1 MKDTN
6 PLKISDSVY
15 WAGILDEDLA
25 TFDIVMETRY
35 GTTYNSYFIDADKK
49 AVIDTAKLN
58 FSDLYINKIKQLAGS
73 SKIEYIITTHT
84 EPDHSGSI
92 AKLLEI
98 YPDATVVGSGQ
109 ALNFL
114 QEMIAGP
121 FKSTKIKDGDTL
133 SLGNKTLRFIGASN
147 LHWPDSIYT
156 YLEDEKLLFT
166 CDSFGA
172 HYCDERVYDDMVPD
186 YTESFVYYFNVIL
199 KPYSKFMI
207 KAIEKINSLEISM
220 ICPGHGPV
228 LRSSWKEKV
237 KLSEKLAKDYL
248 AKNSESSEH
257 ILIAYI
263 SAYGYTKLM
272 AEAIGRGITKAGAN
286 LKVDI
291 TDIEHISPGE
301 LESKLILAGGILVGS
316 PTFNQNTLLPVY
328 TLFALI
334 NPLRDRGKY
343 AAAFGSYGWSGE
355 AVTLIENHLKNL
367 KLNIIQPGLAV
378 KFNPDRVQ
386 TEEFEKFGE
395 NFGRQFLAKAKIEE

>member
-25 TFDIVMETRY
+25 TFDIIMETKY
-35 GTTYNSYFIDADKK
+35 GTTYNSYYIDADKK

-114 QEMIAGP
+114 QEMIASP

-172 HYCDERVYDDMVPD
+172 HYCDDRIFDDKVPD
-186 YTESFVYYFNVIL
+186 YTESFVYYFDVIL
-199 KPYSKFMI
+199 RPYSKFMI

-237 KLSEKLAKDYL
+237 NLSEKLAKDYL
-248 AKNSESSEH
+248 AKTSESPEH

-272 AEAIGRGITKAGAN
+272 AEAIGRGINKAGGG

-291 TDIEHISPGE
+291 TDIEHISPVD
-301 LESKLILAGGILVGS
+301 LESKLTLSGGILVGS
-316 PTFNQNTLLPVY
+316 PTFNHNTLLPVY

-343 AAAFGSYGWSGE
+343 AAVFGSYGWSGE

-378 KFNPDRVQ
+378 KFKPDRMQ

-395 NFGRQFLAKAKIEE
+395 TFGRQFLAKAKNED

>member
-25 TFDIVMETRY
+25 TFDIIMETKY
-35 GTTYNSYFIDADKK
+35 GTTYNSYYIDADKK

-114 QEMIAGP
+114 QEMIASP
-121 FKSTKIKDGDTL
+121 FNSTKIKDGDTL

-172 HYCDERVYDDMVPD
+172 HYCDDRIFDDKVPD
-186 YTESFVYYFNVIL
+186 YTESFVYYFDVIL
-199 KPYSKFMI
+199 RPYSKFMI

-237 KLSEKLAKDYL
+237 NLSEKLAKDYL
-248 AKNSESSEH
+248 AKTSESPEH

-272 AEAIGRGITKAGAN
+272 AEAIGRGINKAGGG

-291 TDIEHISPGE
+291 TDIEHISPVD
-301 LESKLILAGGILVGS
+301 LESKLTLSGGILVGS
-316 PTFNQNTLLPVY
+316 PTFNHNTLLPVY

-343 AAAFGSYGWSGE
+343 AAVFGSYGWSGE

-378 KFNPDRVQ
+378 KFKPDRMQ

-395 NFGRQFLAKAKIEE
+395 NFGRQFLAKAKNED

>member
-1 MKDTN
+1 MKDIS

-15 WAGILDEDLA
+15 WTGILDEDLV

-35 GTTYNSYFIDADKK
+35 GTTYNSYFVDADIK
-49 AVIDTAKLN
+49 AVIDTVKVN
-58 FSDLYINKIKQLAGS
+58 FSDLYLSRIQKLAGRS
-73 SKIEYIITTHT
+73 EIQYIITNHT

-92 AKLLEI
+92 GKLLEI

-109 ALNFL
+109 ALNYL
-114 QEMIAGP
+114 QEMIARP
-121 FKSTKIKDGDTL
+121 FKSIKVKDGDSL
-133 SLGNKTLRFIGASN
+133 NLGNKTLHFIGAPN

-156 YLEDEKLLFT
+156 YLKDEKLLFT

-172 HYCDERVYDDMVPD
+172 HYCDERIFDDKIPD

-199 KPYSKFMI
+199 RPYSKFMLR
-207 KAIEKINSLEISM
+207 AIEKINPLDISM

-228 LRSSWKEKV
+228 LRSSWREKV
-237 KLSEKLAKDYL
+237 RLSEKLAKDYI
-248 AKNSESSEH
+248 AKTSGSSEQ

-272 AEAIGRGITKAGAN
+272 AEAIGRGIRKAGAD
-286 LKVDI
+286 LKIDI
-291 TDIEHISPGE
+291 ADIEHISPGE
-301 LESKLILAGGILVGS
+301 LESKIILSGGILVGS
-316 PTFNQNTLLPVY
+316 PTLNQNTLLPVY

-355 AVTLIENHLKNL
+355 AVSLIENHLKNL

-378 KFNPDRVQ
+378 KFNPDKVQ
-386 TEEFEKFGE
+386 TEAFEKFGE
-395 NFGRQFLAKAKIEE
+395 SFGRQFLAKEKIEE

>member
-25 TFDIVMETRY
+25 TFDIIMETKY
-35 GTTYNSYFIDADKK
+35 GTTYNSYYIDADKK

-114 QEMIAGP
+114 QEMIASP

-172 HYCDERVYDDMVPD
+172 HYCDDRIFDDKVPD
-186 YTESFVYYFNVIL
+186 YTESFVYYFDVIL
-199 KPYSKFMI
+199 RPYSKFMI

-237 KLSEKLAKDYL
+237 NLSEKLAKDYL
-248 AKNSESSEH
+248 AKTSESPEH

-272 AEAIGRGITKAGAN
+272 AEAIGRGINKAGGG

-291 TDIEHISPGE
+291 TDIEHISPVD
-301 LESKLILAGGILVGS
+301 LESKLTLSGGILVGS
-316 PTFNQNTLLPVY
+316 PTFNHNTLLPVY

-343 AAAFGSYGWSGE
+343 AAVFGSYGWSGE

-378 KFNPDRVQ
+378 KFKPDRMQ

-395 NFGRQFLAKAKIEE
+395 NFGRQFLAKAKNED

>member
-1 MKDTN
+1 MKDIS

-15 WAGILDEDLA
+15 WTGILDEDLV

-35 GTTYNSYFIDADKK
+35 GTTYNSYFVDADIK
-49 AVIDTAKLN
+49 AVIDTVKVN
-58 FSDLYINKIKQLAGS
+58 FSDLYLSRIQKLAGRS
-73 SKIEYIITTHT
+73 EIQYIITNHT

-92 AKLLEI
+92 GKLLEI

-109 ALNFL
+109 ALNYL
-114 QEMIAGP
+114 QEMIARP
-121 FKSTKIKDGDTL
+121 FKSIKVKDGDSL
-133 SLGNKTLRFIGASN
+133 NLGNKTLHFIGAPN

-156 YLEDEKLLFT
+156 YLKDEKLLFT

-172 HYCDERVYDDMVPD
+172 HYCDERIFDDKIPD

-199 KPYSKFMI
+199 RPYSKFMLR
-207 KAIEKINSLEISM
+207 AIEKINPLDISM

-228 LRSSWKEKV
+228 LRSSWREKV
-237 KLSEKLAKDYL
+237 RLSEKLAKDYI
-248 AKNSESSEH
+248 AKTSGSSEQ

-272 AEAIGRGITKAGAN
+272 AEAIGRGIRKAGAA
-286 LKVDI
+286 LKIDI
-291 TDIEHISPGE
+291 ADIEHISPGE
-301 LESKLILAGGILVGS
+301 LESKIILSGGILVGS
-316 PTFNQNTLLPVY
+316 PTLNQNTLLPVY

-355 AVTLIENHLKNL
+355 AVSLIENHLKNL

-378 KFNPDRVQ
+378 KFNPDKVQ
-386 TEEFEKFGE
+386 TEAFEKFGE
-395 NFGRQFLAKAKIEE
+395 SFGRQFLAKEKIEE